1 MDEDLILKAI
11 EMLNSERDWTHSER
25 ETVFDALDLIVKDF
39 EAKGDIFSAPCFA
52 AHYRRYIC
60 LVDAAGINGRRHEFI
75 GVLQSALPAVEL
87 YGFAVDNVVFI
98 GEANSDSDFPEES
111 PILLEKE

>member
-1 MDEDLILKAI
+1 LVSSFLATSDNSGAYSLIFL
-11 EMLNSERDWTHSER
+11 RDSNASKLPTFSFTR
-25 ETVFDALDLIVKDF
+25 S
-39 EAKGDIFSAPCFA
+39 FSAPCFA